1 MSVKNLDCKK
11 RWRNVTIAFRMSEEE
26 SNALNNKVK
35 LYGKRTK
42 QEYIISA
49 LLEHKVVAV
58 GNPLMFLQFRKILN
72 NIDEFLKQ
80 GKSIDD
86 ETRVYLQEMNKI
98 LEAFEKKESGFDG

>member
-1 MSVKNLDCKK
+1 M
-11 RWRNVTIAFRMSEEE
+11 
-26 SNALNNKVK
+26 
-35 LYGKRTK
+35 YGKRTK

-72 NIDEFLKQ
+72 NINEFLKQ

-86 ETRVYLQEMNKI
+86 ETRVCLQEMNKI
-98 LEAFEKKESGFDG
+98 LKAFEKKESGFDG